1 MIDWLGQAMRSI
13 AERTAVFRRLARGRV
28 ASSAFIFFLVVVT
41 ASLQPAYAADM
52 PSEDAQD
59 VLVRTTLMTFND
71 ANMTGNY
78 AVMLAK
84 SSQQFQTQVTPEK
97 LAAALEAFRT
107 NKLFFETVVGE
118 DYDST
123 EKPVIDKEGVLN
135 LGGVLKSDEIQVT
148 YKLRF
153 VQNGSAWKLLGFN
166 VDAKKL

>member
-1 MIDWLGQAMRSI
+1 MRSI
-13 AERTAVFRRLARGRV
+13 FERTAVLRSFARRLIG
-28 ASSAFIFFLVVVT
+28 SSAFILFLMVAA
-41 ASLQPAYAADM
+41 ASFAPAFAGDM

-84 SSQQFQTQVTPEK
+84 SSQQFQAQVTPEK
-97 LAAALEAFRT
+97 LATALEAFRT
-107 NKLFFETVVGE
+107 NKLFFESVVGE

-123 EKPVIDKEGVLN
+123 EKPLIDKEGVLN
-135 LGGVLKSDEIQVT
+135 LGGVLKSDDMQVT
-148 YKLRF
+148 YKFRF

>member
-1 MIDWLGQAMRSI
+1 MRSI
-13 AERTAVFRRLARGRV
+13 SARTTVLVYTARLLV
-28 ASSAFIFFLVVVT
+28 ALGALVLLLIFST
-41 ASLQPAYAADM
+41 ESLRPAYAVDM

-78 AVMLAK
+78 AVLLAK
-84 SSQQFQTQVTPEK
+84 ASQQFQAQVTPEK
-97 LAAALEAFRT
+97 LATALEAFRT
-107 NKLFFETVVGE
+107 NKLFFESIVGE
-118 DYDST
+118 DYEST

-135 LGGVLKSDEIQVT
+135 LGGVLKSDEMQVT